1 MSKPNYLMK
10 KLIITFTFL
19 IVATLTI
26 NAQQDTLRLK
36 PVKGDWGFSLNITG
50 LIQNIVIENNKDAN
64 GNYLLFARHYLKDDQ
79 ALRVG
84 LALNYLKQNRSV
96 EDSITNA
103 AGNRALQE
111 IDTSASRF
119 DFTILIGFEKHL
131 GTNKRLD
138 PYVGGELVIG
148 RLGGTTSNVNT
159 DVTDVTG
166 TAKTQQIN
174 QLDGGFAFG
183 LGAVAGFNFFL
194 SKNLSLGAE
203 FGYAYIYQKRG
214 GAWSSSTVT
223 TPVSGSQE
231 TSFAKGVDQISQTS
245 IGATATGGIMLSF
258 FF

>member
-1 MSKPNYLMK
+1 MK
-10 KLIITFTFL
+10 KI
-19 IVATLTI
+19 IVAILLVASFTA
-26 NAQQDTLRLK
+26 NAQKDTIRLK
-36 PVKGDWGFSLNITG
+36 PVEGAWGFSLNITG

-79 ALRVG
+79 ALRMG

-119 DFTILIGFEKHL
+119 DFTILVGLEKHL

-138 PYVGGELVIG
+138 PYVGGDLMIG
-148 RLGGTTSNVNT
+148 RLGGTSTTINDN
-159 DVTDVTG
+159 VTDVTG
-166 TAKTQQIN
+166 TAKTQQII
-174 QLDGGFAFG
+174 QTDGGFSFG

-203 FGYAYIYQKRG
+203 FGYAYIYHKRG

-231 TSFAKGVDQISQTS
+231 TSFDKGVDQISQTTL
-245 IGATATGGIMLSF
+245 GATATGGIMLSF